1 MEALSMHA
9 VSLRF
14 TTDQKKSNEHYL
26 YLMFTGDSVKT
37 WQKQMKRVISLL
49 CKTAYLPPLKE
60 NVLQINYSKQHEVTP
75 ISNTS
80 LIFVAQQLH
89 PPRGSND

>member
-1 MEALSMHA
+1 MKALFMHG

-37 WQKQMKRVISLL
+37 LQKQMKRVISLL

-60 NVLQINYSKQHEVTP
+60 NVHQTNHSKQLEVTP
-75 ISNTS
+75 ISIYFS
-80 LIFVAQQLH
+80 HFC
-89 PPRGSND
+89 GSATAPSKRE